1 MSGRNFKI
9 GILLKPWTCSHRIS
23 VVFLWVFPKL
33 LGLRPPLFSSICFAL
48 VEVSKGSGEVK
59 PSDCTVLD
67 MTRSA
72 ALLCVISTKHKLDK
86 LNRRQLAQ
94 QFIVANERRRN
105 TFGCLT

>member
-23 VVFLWVFPKL
+23 VVFLWVVPKL

-59 PSDCTVLD
+59 PFGLHGFGYDTQHS
-67 MTRSA
+67 
-72 ALLCVISTKHKLDK
+72 
-86 LNRRQLAQ
+86 
-94 QFIVANERRRN
+94 VAVCHIDETTN
-105 TFGCLT
+105 LTN